1 MSTNNENR
9 QNHQEEKLVGTLV
22 SVLLL
27 GAVLAL
33 SWLGAYA
40 IFLNRG

>member
-1 MSTNNENR
+1 MGTNNDNRRNNREENL
-9 QNHQEEKLVGTLV
+9 NGTLV

>member
-1 MSTNNENR
+1 MSANKENR
-9 QNHQEEKLVGTLV
+9 QRPEDNLSGTLV

-27 GAVLAL
+27 GAVLTL
-33 SWLGAYA
+33 SWLGAYL